1 MLLKCEGVAIAQRLA
16 PFSAEV
22 NSGELIHLL
31 GPNGAGKSSLLAC
44 LAGLLPGEGTIL
56 LSGQPLQDWASTAL
70 ARTRAYLAQQQVP
83 AGRMPVWQY
92 LTLHNTAGGE
102 ADEGA
107 LMALCQ
113 TFQLLDKLARPLS
126 QLSGGEW
133 QRVRLA
139 AVLFQITQPEG
150 KLLLLDEPLTGL
162 DLAQQ
167 AAFDGYLANCVAQG
181 LTVIMSGH
189 DINHSLHHAHHVW
202 LMKQGTLVQQ
212 GTVDEVLQPESLSK
226 VFEVPF
232 RRLSVENHDI
242 LTTFL

>member
-1 MLLKCEGVAIAQRLA
+1 MLLQCEGVAIKQRLA
-16 PFSAEV
+16 PFNAEV
-22 NSGELIHLL
+22 NAGELIHLL

-44 LAGLLPGEGTIL
+44 LAGMLPGEGTIL
-56 LSGQPLQDWASTAL
+56 LSGQPLQAWRHSAL

-83 AGRMPVWQY
+83 AGRMPVWHY
-92 LTLHNTAGGE
+92 LTLHNAVTDE
-102 ADEGA
+102 AA

-113 TFQLLDKLARPLS
+113 TFQLVDKLARPLS

-139 AVLFQITQPEG
+139 AVLFQMSQPDG

-167 AAFDGYLANCVAQG
+167 AAFDGYLASCVAKG

-189 DINHSLHHAHHVW
+189 DINHSLHHAHRVW

-212 GTVDEVLQPESLSK
+212 GTVDEVLQPEGLSK
-226 VFEVPF
+226 VFDVPF
-232 RRLSVENHDI
+232 RRLRVENHEI